1 VRAWIGPQDDLNKPV
16 PINVELWLRAWIE
29 LLSCLCWAIF
39 LDRKMSFV
47 FYRVSPLDKMTWIGR
62 CLAHVDLWLRAWIEL
77 LSCLCWAISLD
88 RKMPF
93 VFYRMSSLDTDA
105 YFISYFIVSFLV
117 SLIDR
122 KKIEGLTQWRDFCQC
137 TTRHSFNVKKER
149 LFHWTAAAWW
159 WTWVHYKS
167 SVRPSRTHNLLRM
180 ITA

>member
-1 VRAWIGPQDDLNKPV
+1 MCALDTISLTRKV
-16 PINVELWLRAWIE
+16 P
-29 LLSCLCWAIF
+29 
-39 LDRKMSFV
+39 FV
-47 FYRVSPLDKMTWIGR
+47 FYRVSPLGKMAWIGR
-62 CLAHVDLWLRAWIEL
+62 CLPHVGLWLRAWIGL

-93 VFYRMSSLDTDA
+93 VFYRVSSLDTDA
-105 YFISYFIVSFLV
+105 YSISYFIVSFLV

-122 KKIEGLTQWRDFCQC
+122 KKVGGLTHWRNFCQC

-149 LFHWTAAAWW
+149 LFHWTAAVWW

-167 SVRPSRTHNLLRM
+167 SVRPGRAHNLLGM